1 MRFSSR
7 TDYALRATLEL
18 AAHGEGSMTTAEL
31 GRVQE
36 IPANYLG
43 AVMADLRRAGI
54 VKARRGADGGWSLAR
69 DASAISFA
77 DVIRAIDGTLVN
89 VAGTRPEKLSYRGP
103 AAGLKTAL
111 IAVRAAEREVLES
124 ISLADGVNEQF
135 PDPVQRLLAN
145 PNAWQ

>member
-1 MRFSSR
+1 M
-7 TDYALRATLEL
+7 
-18 AAHGEGSMTTAEL
+18 
-31 GRVQE
+31 
-36 IPANYLG
+36 
-43 AVMADLRRAGI
+43 
-54 VKARRGADGGWSLAR
+54 
-69 DASAISFA
+69 
-77 DVIRAIDGTLVN
+77 IRAIDGTLVN